1 MKEPAVKVHLS
12 PGRPMHELSIAMS
25 IVEMA
30 EEEAARRSVHV
41 NAIHLKVGALSGV
54 VKEALLFSYDLACE
68 GTALEG
74 SHLVIEEVPIVV
86 YCPVCQIERALVSVQ
101 KFCCS
106 VCNTPTSDVVQGKE
120 LEVVAL
126 EIQE

>member
-1 MKEPAVKVHLS
+1 
-12 PGRPMHELSIAMS
+12 MHEMSIALS

-30 EEEAARRSVHV
+30 EEEARRQGVQV
-41 NAIHLKVGALSGV
+41 NAIHLKLGTFSGV

-74 SHLVIEEVPIVV
+74 SHLVIEEVPTVV
-86 YCPVCQIERALVSVQ
+86 YCPVCKVERTLASVQ
-101 KFCCS
+101 RFCCF
-106 VCNTPTSDVVQGKE
+106 VCDSPTPDVVRGKE